1 MSRSL
6 KRSPYEIEK
15 WNRTDVLGTN
25 YRYQRDNSGTM
36 GREKR
41 GLSNHSTSVRNDSAV
56 ADFARGGIVSCGAS
70 QTNVQ
75 PPL

>member
-1 MSRSL
+1 
-6 KRSPYEIEK
+6 
-15 WNRTDVLGTN
+15 
-25 YRYQRDNSGTM
+25 M

-75 PPL
+75 SPLKGDVEMRRANTVSKNK